1 MEINILRI
9 RQITLLELRG
19 RVDSSNRDQFLNVVE
34 QELAYKDRILIIDL
48 ADVTYMSISGL
59 RVLRRI
65 QEELGEVYITEP
77 SKRVE
82 EMLALAGLD
91 KHYRVFESPADAI
104 HQFTSVVNAHTHLEL
119 GWMDAYRPGV
129 VGVDFVDWLYDT
141 VGVAIRQLGD
151 ERKMLSRKAAEDG
164 VEALIDAGTTTVC
177 DITNTG
183 ESIAPL
189 MLSGLRGVVY
199 IEIIGATPQH
209 IAQRFQQVRELVD
222 FWRPKERNNMR
233 LGISLHAP
241 YTVLPQFWEDALAYI
256 RTEELPLNI
265 HVAESKAEH
274 EFFTQGTGALKQRIE
289 EQQNFLSSPGKSPVK
304 FLEDVGALALKP
316 QLIHAVQVD
325 DDDIRRI
332 KENDCTVVHCPRSN
346 IRLRCGRMPL
356 EKFLDAGVKVYLG
369 TDSLGSSPSLNI
381 FDELEVAVALHN
393 GFVSPGAIEK
403 LIHTP
408 LV

>member
-9 RQITLLELRG
+9 GQITLLELRG
-19 RVDSSNRDQFLNVVE
+19 RVDSSNRDQFLDVVE
-34 QELAYKDRILIIDL
+34 RELAHRDRTLIIDL
-48 ADVTYMSISGL
+48 ADITYMSISGL

-82 EMLALAGLD
+82 EMLTLAGLD

-104 HQFTSVVNAHTHLEL
+104 RQFTSVVNAHTHLEL
-119 GWMDAYRPGV
+119 GWMEAYRPGV
-129 VGVDFVDWLYDT
+129 VGADFVDWIYDT
-141 VGVAIRQLGD
+141 VGGAIRELGD
-151 ERKMLSRKAAEDG
+151 KRKMLSRKAAEDG
-164 VEALIDAGTTTVC
+164 VEALIDAGATTVC
-177 DITNTG
+177 DITYTG

-189 MLSGLRGVVY
+189 MLSGLGGVVY
-199 IEIIGATPQH
+199 IEITGTTPQR
-209 IAQRFQQVRELVD
+209 IAQRFQEVREMVD

-233 LGISLHAP
+233 IGIALHTP
-241 YTVLPQFWEDALAYI
+241 YTILPQFWEDALDYI
-256 RTEELPLNI
+256 RTEDLPLNI
-265 HVAESKAEH
+265 HIAESKAEY
-274 EFFTQGTGALKQRIE
+274 EFFTQGTGALKQRIKE
-289 EQQNFLSSPGKSPVK
+289 RDNFLQSPGKSPVK

-325 DDDIRRI
+325 DDDIQRI

-356 EKFLDAGVKVYLG
+356 EKFLAAGVQVYLG

-393 GFVSPGAIEK
+393 GYVSPEAIESM
-403 LIHTP
+403 IHTP
-408 LV
+408 LM